1 VGRRPPDA
9 EGDRIDS
16 HDGDVG
22 YPELRETLTR
32 LQTSAVVSVALAPSL
47 PAAVDRLEPLISL
60 LFAPSWFILSIPP
73 SCRYGSLT
81 LLRWKVIALR
91 TVLLVEDSKLLRV
104 EREHTLKK
112 AGYHVVVAVDGI
124 EALNVARDNHPDL
137 ILLDMMLPK
146 LDGPSVLRAL
156 KANALTAEIP
166 VVVVTGLSQKNEE
179 RLLHD
184 GAAAFVGKDQLLAGN
199 EPLLCMI
206 KKILG
211 SYVV

>member
-1 VGRRPPDA
+1 M
-9 EGDRIDS
+9 
-16 HDGDVG
+16 
-22 YPELRETLTR
+22 
-32 LQTSAVVSVALAPSL
+32 
-47 PAAVDRLEPLISL
+47 
-60 LFAPSWFILSIPP
+60 
-73 SCRYGSLT
+73 
-81 LLRWKVIALR
+81 KVIALR

-156 KANALTAEIP
+156 KADALTAQIP

-179 RLLHD
+179 KLLHD
-184 GAAAFVGKDQLLAGN
+184 GAAAFVGKDQLQTSN
-199 EPLLCMI
+199 EPLLYMI

-211 SYVV
+211 SCVV